1 MHGRYAGIAR
11 VLGAP
16 IAINWDMCWSLNLR
30 ESALIARA
38 MDASTAGIRGGM
50 RFSVRMIPDHHP
62 ACDEEWQSRQKHSK
76 RDNLRVDTDI

>member
-1 MHGRYAGIAR
+1 MGIAR

-16 IAINWDMCWSLNLR
+16 IAINWDMCWSLSLR
-30 ESALIARA
+30 GSALTAKA

-50 RFSVRMIPDHHP
+50 MFSVRMIPVHHP

-76 RDNLRVDTDI
+76 MDNLRGHTDI